1 VDENHKD
8 GKALLKL
15 VDEEQDQLRK
25 DRKKNETKK
34 RNVFATNEQTKK
46 IKQIL
51 QKIEERKGGK
61 TQTISSLFK
70 TKDDY
75 ISRCL
80 FFNFF

>member
-61 TQTISSLFK
+61 MQIATSLFK

-80 FFNFF
+80 FFYF